1 MGVACEHFTT
11 TQKNWKVLLRRT
23 VSEIPAQLAA
33 LHRIGGWMNDKK
45 TIQFYFDP
53 GRRLEVSSCLNGVLP
68 FHRCQALPFI

>member
-1 MGVACEHFTT
+1 M
-11 TQKNWKVLLRRT
+11 
-23 VSEIPAQLAA
+23 SEIPAQLAA